1 MRWATAGAPRTLSG
15 TGDQFSERIDHV
27 NDLQGHLL
35 AIAHEVKD
43 LRDRVAGIDQLQAEL
58 ARLRAERDG
67 LQDVLARIGAL
78 ANRVSPGAG

>member
-1 MRWATAGAPRTLSG
+1 M
-15 TGDQFSERIDHV
+15 

-58 ARLRAERDG
+58 GRLRAERDE
-67 LQDVLARIGAL
+67 LQDVLGRIGAL
-78 ANRVSPGAG
+78 ANRGRPGVG

>member
-1 MRWATAGAPRTLSG
+1 MGDGGGARTLSG
-15 TGDQFSERIDHV
+15 TGDQFIERIDHV

-58 ARLRAERDG
+58 GRLRAERDE

-78 ANRVSPGAG
+78 ADRVRPGVG

>member
-1 MRWATAGAPRTLSG
+1 M
-15 TGDQFSERIDHV
+15 

-43 LRDRVAGIDQLQAEL
+43 LRDRVAGIDQLQTEL
-58 ARLRAERDG
+58 ARLRAERDE

-78 ANRVSPGAG
+78 VDRARPGVG

>member
-1 MRWATAGAPRTLSG
+1 M
-15 TGDQFSERIDHV
+15 

-43 LRDRVAGIDQLQAEL
+43 LRDRVAGIDQLQAEV
-58 ARLRAERDG
+58 ARLRAERDE

-78 ANRVSPGAG
+78 ADRARSGAA

>member
-1 MRWATAGAPRTLSG
+1 MGDGRGARTLSG

-58 ARLRAERDG
+58 ARLRAERDE
-67 LQDVLARIGAL
+67 LQDVLGRIGAL
-78 ANRVSPGAG
+78 ANRARPGVG